1 MRFAEKP
8 SFIEKIKQIPSHTV
22 LLFFSIAIFLV
33 QVLPRLLSYGVFF
46 DGLTYSSIARNLA
59 EGKGSFWSLYY
70 TDTLYP
76 RFIEHPPLAMF
87 LQSLAFRLFGDAYY
101 VETLYSALLGFITL
115 FLIVRIWNLLKRKD
129 IGLSGAYAPVI
140 MFALY
145 PIVSWVYAN
154 NMLENTLTMF
164 ILLAVSFFISG
175 MLHTVPLKQVLNI
188 IAGTVFLFCALLVK
202 GPVALFPLVLPLAW
216 YIIYF
221 DIPLPRA
228 VVYTIVIVAVLGLLT
243 AFLIFPFR
251 EGVQFFK
258 DYFNNQVMRS
268 LSGDR
273 EAADSKFVI
282 FKRFFFET
290 LVSVGIAGIVFFIF
304 RGPIKILKNK
314 TFHFVIII
322 ALCGSLPF
330 GLIPKQMGWYLIPS
344 LPFYAMALAALFSS
358 SFTALEDKLTEKP
371 VIKSVFFYIGIVLT
385 AASLVLM
392 AAEYQKVRKEKDFF
406 NNLVLDRFPFLE
418 RETISTYP
426 PELSEK
432 WSMVAN
438 LQRTFKVSVSAKLGE
453 KYLITTSEFEKDS
466 MLLQQYRRVHP
477 KGEAKF
483 VMFEKR

>member
-1 MRFAEKP
+1 MSPSEKT
-8 SFIEKIKQIPSHTV
+8 SFIEKIKQAPSHTV
-22 LLFFSIAIFLV
+22 LLFFSTSLFLV

-46 DGLTYSSIARNLA
+46 DGLTYSSLTRNLA
-59 EGKGSFWSLYY
+59 EGKGSFLSLYY

-87 LQSLAFRLFGDAYY
+87 LQSLAFRLFGDAFFI
-101 VETLYSALLGFITL
+101 ETIYSALLGLITL
-115 FLIVRIWNLLKRKD
+115 LLIIRIWKLLQRKD
-129 IGLSGAYAPVI
+129 IGLSGAYAPVL

-154 NMLENTLTMF
+154 NMLENTLTIF
-164 ILLAVSFFISG
+164 ILLAVYFFIRG
-175 MLHTVPLKQVLNI
+175 MLHTMPLKQVVNI
-188 IAGTVFLFCALLVK
+188 IAGTVFLFCAVLVK

-221 DIPLPRA
+221 DIPLPSA
-228 VVYTIVIVAVLGLLT
+228 VVYTIVILAALGLLT

-282 FKRFFFET
+282 FKRFFFES
-290 LVSVGIAGIVFFIF
+290 LVSLGVAGILFFIF
-304 RGPIKILKNK
+304 RGPIKILRNK
-314 TFHFVIII
+314 TFHFVLII

-344 LPFYAMALAALFSS
+344 LPFYAMALDALFSS

-371 VIKSVFFYIGIVLT
+371 VIKSVFLYLAIALT

-392 AAEYQKVRKEKDFF
+392 ATEYQKVRKEKDFF
-406 NNLVLDRFPFLE
+406 NNLVIDRFPFSE
-418 RETISTYP
+418 RTIISTYP

-432 WSMVAN
+432 RIPCFCSSTGGCIPKVKQN
-438 LQRTFKVSVSAKLGE
+438 LLCSKKDKLR
-453 KYLITTSEFEKDS
+453 L
-466 MLLQQYRRVHP
+466 
-477 KGEAKF
+477 
-483 VMFEKR
+483 